1 MEFKAAIF
9 DMDGT
14 LVDSLGFWDIL
25 WAHFGKRYRNDPA
38 FRPTEADD
46 KAVRTLILKDAM
58 ELIYER
64 YAMGASGQELF
75 EVTDELIRDFYSH
88 RLKAKPGVKEF
99 LEHCQAQ
106 GTKMCVAS
114 ATRRELVELAMAH
127 CGLDQYFCKLFSC
140 ADLGVG
146 KDQPDVY
153 LAAQKFLGSP
163 IEDTWVFED
172 SAVAIQTADRIG
184 MKTVGIYDKYNFGQD
199 IIAQTATVYIA
210 EGEDLTKLI

>member
-1 MEFKAAIF
+1 MKFKAAIF

-25 WAHFGKRYRNDPA
+25 WAHFGKLYRNDPE

-46 KAVRTLILKDAM
+46 KAVRTLIFKDAM

-64 YAMGASGQELF
+64 YAMGASVQELYD
-75 EVTDELIRDFYSH
+75 VAQELIKDFYSNK
-88 RLKAKPGVKEF
+88 LKAKPGVKEF

-114 ATRRELVELAMAH
+114 ATRREMVELALSH
-127 CGLDQYFCKLFSC
+127 CGLDKYFCKLFSC

-146 KDQPDVY
+146 KDKPDIY
-153 LAAQKFLGSP
+153 LLAQGYLGAA

-184 MKTVGIYDKYNFGQD
+184 MKTVGIFDKNNFGQD
-199 IIAQTATVYIA
+199 IIAQTATIYVA